1 MFYHKEMDVL
11 LLAKET
17 ETFDG
22 EYIKVTFKSTSD
34 HPEHPHVKLFESP
47 ILDTEKEA
55 QALIDAI
62 GVQPMRYAR
71 KFFNL

>member
-1 MFYHKEMDVL
+1 MFYHKEKDVL

-17 ETFDG
+17 ENWDG
-22 EYIKVTFKSTSD
+22 EYIKVTFKSTAD
-34 HPEHPHVKLFESP
+34 HPDHSHVKLFESP
-47 ILDTEKEA
+47 ILDTEEEA

-71 KFFNL
+71 KFFSL